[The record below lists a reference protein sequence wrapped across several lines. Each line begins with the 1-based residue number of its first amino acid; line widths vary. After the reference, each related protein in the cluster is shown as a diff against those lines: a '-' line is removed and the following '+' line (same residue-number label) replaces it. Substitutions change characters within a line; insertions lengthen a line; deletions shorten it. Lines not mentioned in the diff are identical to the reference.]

1 MSAEGRT
8 DGPPLLP
15 GGTLPGPLQT
25 HLRRSLEVL
34 RDRADDAG
42 VRRRIEDV
50 LAGRAALRDLAGDDG
65 FSAFAAP
72 LVEQGLRRL
81 DELGPQEREQLALD
95 AAALGRGEV
104 PPHLRE
110 DGDASAVG
118 PARDDRPPAPP
129 RSPGTW

>member
-1 MSAEGRT
+1 MSTDGRT

-15 GGTLPGPLQT
+15 GAPLSGALQT

-34 RDRADDAG
+34 RDRAEDAG

-50 LAGRAALRDLAGDDG
+50 LAGRATLRDLAGDDR

-72 LVEQGLRRL
+72 LVEQGLRRM
-81 DELGPQEREQLALD
+81 DELGPEERRLVAED

-104 PPHLRE
+104 PAHLRE
-110 DGDASAVG
+110 DDDRGAAA
-118 PARDDRPPAPP
+118 PAREPRPAAPP
-129 RSPGTW
+129 RTTGTW